1 MLQSEDI
8 GWLIELKT
16 RPIYILLTKAH
27 FSAKVRLKMKVQ
39 KKTLLANEENWVS
52 VVAQTVKILPAVRT
66 PRFDS

>member
-1 MLQSEDI
+1 MLQSEDT

-52 VVAQTVKILPAVRT
+52 VVAQTVTILPAVRT